1 VREDLDIKR
10 QGKRRNPK
18 KKLATAREKKKEEQ
32 PKHLRERGSKEQKTL
47 EQFQTLWVS
56 CMHENNSSRLSS

>member
-32 PKHLRERGSKEQKTL
+32 PKHLREKGVLRSKK
-47 EQFQTLWVS
+47 
-56 CMHENNSSRLSS
+56 H

>member
-32 PKHLRERGSKEQKTL
+32 PKHLREKGVLR
-47 EQFQTLWVS
+47 
-56 CMHENNSSRLSS
+56 SRKH